1 MLIKLST
8 QDWFK
13 VILTTFTVLLVSLYA
28 YMYIV
33 AKSQY
38 GDQYIPL
45 LITARTL
52 ILAFFLLYFYNPLR
66 SEFEYGRSLPF
77 FAFSAGISLLL
88 LLDKFQ
94 ILNLVHFVLYGELL
108 PENPHKVCKFVEGAK
123 KIE

>member
-1 MLIKLST
+1 MLLKLNT

-13 VILTTFTVLLVSLYA
+13 LILTSFTVLLVCSYA
-28 YMYIV
+28 YVYIM
-33 AKSQY
+33 AKKNY

-45 LITARTL
+45 LTTARTL
-52 ILAFFLLYFYNPLR
+52 ILSFFLLYFYNPLR

-77 FAFSAGISLLL
+77 FAFSAGVSLLL

-108 PENPHKVCKFVEGAK
+108 PENPHKICRFVNGNEEK
-123 KIE
+123 K